1 MLVSTASFGMM
12 RQIIRDEDGFRV
24 FDGKQEREVRP
35 CFVDPLLR
43 RMNTEQLKKF
53 VEQGNR
59 IRVIRLSD
67 GEHRLHAMVPGK
79 GGGPVLAILAGW
91 AVRFAMYTPATVAG
105 ASVIAV
111 TGPVGIGA
119 AAVAATGYLGTVESL
134 ALLASAAALVVPGI

>member
-67 GEHRLHAMVPGK
+67 GEHRLQAMVPGK
-79 GGGPVLAILAGW
+79 GGGPVTARALYW
-91 AVRFAMYTPATVAG
+91 TTKSFAL
-105 ASVIAV
+105 
-111 TGPVGIGA
+111 GI
-119 AAVAATGYLGTVESL
+119 
-134 ALLASAAALVVPGI
+134 I